1 MNEIIVFSHIS
12 GEVETIYCDD
22 YRIYTGKV
30 NVVVT
35 INGGVECNVIPWNR
49 VKQINIG

>member
-12 GEVETIYCDD
+12 GKVETIYCDD